1 MKLSGKGRT
10 PLQTLPSRALREN
23 KERIVPIKAIMRDL
37 LFYNDDHRLQ
47 ITPRENQSE
56 AWRTFRA
63 VLLEAGTLIGR
74 IRHSGPD
81 LPVLVDVRNQA
92 RGSRRAGSRRHQ
104 AARGT

>member
-1 MKLSGKGRT
+1 M
-10 PLQTLPSRALREN
+10 
-23 KERIVPIKAIMRDL
+23 PIKAIMRNL
-37 LFYNDDHRLQ
+37 PFYNDDHRLQ

-74 IRHSGPD
+74 IRHSDPD
-81 LPVLVDVRNQA
+81 IAELVDVRNHA
-92 RGSRRAGSRRHQ
+92 RGNRRAGSRRHQ